1 MAAPQRLGSKSARDQ
16 VLSEDRSR
24 LAKNCREEDALRK
37 KPQLSSV
44 SDDEFAQVVRLAPL
58 VSIDLVTRNA
68 NGACAG
74 RIAEQ
79 RTRKGRLFCS
89 GRPHSQLKL
98 SRCAFTRI
106 VQAETGCRAQIE
118 NARFLGVFQHFY
130 AESMAM
136 EHMLI
141 PKCTFE
147 ALTCAQIF
155 MNLKGPCIT

>member
-1 MAAPQRLGSKSARDQ
+1 MNQCIFHPLEIDTESLLPRRSGTLSAAAPQRLGSKSARDQ

-24 LAKNCREEDALRK
+24 LAKNCREEYALRK

-68 NGACAG
+68 NGHVQSDCG
-74 RIAEQ
+74 TTNPQ
-79 RTRKGRLFCS
+79 RAFILF
-89 GRPHSQLKL
+89 RAAAFTTETIEM
-98 SRCAFTRI
+98 AFTRI

-130 AESMAM
+130 AG
-136 EHMLI
+136 
-141 PKCTFE
+141 
-147 ALTCAQIF
+147 
-155 MNLKGPCIT
+155 NR